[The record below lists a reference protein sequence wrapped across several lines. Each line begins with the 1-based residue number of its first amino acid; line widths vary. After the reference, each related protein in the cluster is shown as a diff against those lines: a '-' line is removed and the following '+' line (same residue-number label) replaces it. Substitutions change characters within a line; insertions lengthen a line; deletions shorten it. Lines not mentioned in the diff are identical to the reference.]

1 MRLAGPKKDL
11 VIPWPF
17 AATKVGTNQDTALLK
32 IIAMI
37 TMLIDHSGKMLFPQY
52 PIMRVIGR
60 IAFPLYAYC
69 IAVGCVYTH
78 NPLRYFKRIVLLAL
92 ISQPIYAVVLAH
104 TTNAMYAYSFTEQP
118 LRAAVRFYVESWSH
132 PSILLSLAF
141 GILLI
146 WALREKQLLLFFAV
160 GLFCYQIQGKLDYGF
175 KGLMLM
181 LLFYV
186 TCPKWYLMLPTVGAY
201 MLWWGGLGSGYS
213 LFGMQ
218 FGIQIFMLPAL
229 ILVLIR
235 TKSGIKM
242 NKWLFYF
249 YYPAHL
255 ILIYL
260 LDRFIF

>member
-1 MRLAGPKKDL
+1 MAGSKKDL

-17 AATKVGTNQDTALLK
+17 AANKVGTNQDTSLLK
-32 IIAMI
+32 LIAML

-60 IAFPLYAYC
+60 IAFPIYAYC

-78 NPLRYFKRIVLLAL
+78 DALRYFKRIVLLAL
-92 ISQPIYAVVLAH
+92 ISQPIYAVALAH
-104 TTNAMYAYSFTEQP
+104 TTNAMYAYSFAEQP
-118 LRAAVRFYVESWSH
+118 VRAAIQFYVESWSH
-132 PSILLSLAF
+132 PSILLTLAF

-146 WALREKQLLLFFAV
+146 WCLREKQMLLFFAV

-181 LLFYV
+181 LLFYA
-186 TCPKWYLMLPTVGAY
+186 TCPKWFLALPVMAAY
-201 MLWWGGLGSGYS
+201 MIWWGRLGGGYS
-213 LFGMQ
+213 LFGVT
-218 FGIQIFMLPAL
+218 FGIQMFMLPAL
-229 ILVLIR
+229 LPILLHTHSRIR
-235 TKSGIKM
+235 I
-242 NKWLFYF
+242 NKWVFYL

-260 LDRFIF
+260 LDQFVF

>member
-1 MRLAGPKKDL
+1 MGA
-11 VIPWPF
+11 
-17 AATKVGTNQDTALLK
+17 
-32 IIAMI
+32 
-37 TMLIDHSGKMLFPQY
+37 
-52 PIMRVIGR
+52 
-60 IAFPLYAYC
+60 
-69 IAVGCVYTH
+69 
-78 NPLRYFKRIVLLAL
+78 
-92 ISQPIYAVVLAH
+92 
-104 TTNAMYAYSFTEQP
+104 
-118 LRAAVRFYVESWSH
+118 
-132 PSILLSLAF
+132 
-141 GILLI
+141 
-146 WALREKQLLLFFAV
+146 REKQLLLFFAV